1 MYPYCVSSELALCF
15 TVALI
20 IRRLNEI
27 DCFIN
32 VFPPFF
38 YCSACISLFAML
50 SILQDCRG
58 DMFCHARGS
67 SVFRR
72 ATRCEKSAPTA
83 SRQIAAALAE

>member
-38 YCSACISLFAML
+38 IALHVSLFFAML

-58 DMFCHARGS
+58 DVFCHA
-67 SVFRR
+67 RR